1 LAPISL
7 FNSRAIM
14 TKTTLT
20 HASIFLVLT
29 VACTSLDLGPK
40 DQLSDASFWKTP
52 DQFQSA
58 ANDFYFGLQG
68 AGNYTEVNSDIAFGT
83 AQASSESYPS
93 AVSNGSYLPAAN
105 SDLWDHS
112 YEGIRATNY
121 LLKKAAESGLGAQID
136 RWVGEARFF
145 RAYHYWNLV
154 KAYGGIPLITKVLD
168 VTSGEVYT
176 PRSTQQELVDFI
188 ISDLDSAVAKLVK
201 QSQLSGSELGRVTQG
216 AALALKAR
224 AALYQ
229 GTWFKYHGGG
239 DPTPYLAAAISAAAQ
254 LIASGEYQLY
264 TDHGTDSSYKF
275 LFILQGDDS
284 KEVILARRY
293 YAGRYTHNWTRE
305 LWFNFMI
312 PTKTLADLYLCT
324 DGLPITSSP
333 LFQGY
338 DSLMTTEFQNRDPR
352 MAMTFIVPGSASFR
366 DGGVMAPIFP
376 GFTGTN
382 ATRTGYMIRKF
393 LDETLAATQFQGA
406 YDFKEFRYGEV
417 LLILAEASYERDGQI
432 SDAGLDSTINLLR
445 ARVGMPALTNGFVT
459 TNGLSMLTEIRRERT
474 VELAFEGFRRDD
486 LRRWKTAEQV
496 MPQAIRGVKF
506 VGTEYQQR
514 NPTLVVGTDIQVD
527 PDSFI
532 VAEAA
537 GSRQFLPK
545 HYLDPIP
552 LQQIQLSHGTLTQN
566 PGW

>member
-1 LAPISL
+1 
-7 FNSRAIM
+7 M

-93 AVSNGSYLPAAN
+93 AVSNGSYLPPAN
-105 SDLWDHS
+105 SDLWNNS
-112 YEGIRATNY
+112 YTGIRGTNY
-121 LLKKAAESGLGAQID
+121 LLKKAAESGLGAAID
-136 RWVGEARFF
+136 RWAGETRFF
-145 RAYHYWNLV
+145 RAYHYWHLA
-154 KAYGGIPLITKVLD
+154 KTYGGAPLITGVLD
-168 VTSGEVYT
+168 VTSPEVYT
-176 PRSTQQELVDFI
+176 PRSTQKEIIDFI
-188 ISDLDSAVAKLVK
+188 IADLDTATAKLVK

-229 GTWFKYHGGG
+229 ATWFKYHGGG
-239 DPTPYLAAAISAAAQ
+239 DPTPYLAAAVSAAEQ

-264 TDHGTDSSYKF
+264 TDKGAQSYKY

-324 DGLPITSSP
+324 DGLPATSSP

-338 DSLMTTEFQNRDPR
+338 DSLETREFQNRDPR
-352 MAMTFIVPGSASFR
+352 MAMTFIVPGDSIYA
-366 DGGVMAPIFP
+366 DGGVWAIKYP
-376 GFTGTN
+376 GFAGTN

-417 LLILAEASYERDGQI
+417 LLILAEALYERDGQI
-432 SDAGLDSTINLLR
+432 SDADLTRTINVLR
-445 ARVGMPALTNGFVT
+445 SRVGMPALTNSFVT

-486 LRRWKTAEQV
+486 LRRWKSAELL
-496 MPQAIRGVKF
+496 MPLAIRGVKF
-506 VGTEYQQR
+506 NKEYQTR
-514 NPTLVVGTDIQVD
+514 NPGLVVGVDIQLDANGFV
-527 PDSFI
+527 
-532 VAEAA
+532 VAEPASA
-537 GSRQFLPK
+537 RQFLPK

>member
-1 LAPISL
+1 
-7 FNSRAIM
+7 M
-14 TKTTLT
+14 KTQMTLT
-20 HASIFLVLT
+20 SIGVCLLLA
-29 VACTSLDLGPK
+29 VACNPLDLGPK
-40 DQLSDASFWKTP
+40 DQISDASFWKTP
-52 DQFQSA
+52 DEFKLA
-58 ANDFYFGLQG
+58 ANDFYFSLEGP
-68 AGNYTEVNSDIAFGT
+68 NYTEVNSDIAFGSGAT
-83 AQASSESYPS
+83 VELS
-93 AVSNGSYLPAAN
+93 AVSNGSYLPPAN
-105 SDLWDHS
+105 SLLWDGS
-112 YEGIRATNY
+112 YAGIRATNY
-121 LLKKAAESGLGAQID
+121 LLQKAVESGLGAQID
-136 RWVGEARFF
+136 RWVAEARFF
-145 RAYHYWNLV
+145 RAYYYWNLA
-154 KAYGGIPLITKVLD
+154 KTYGGVPLITKVLD

-176 PRSTQQELVDFI
+176 PRSTQQEVIDFI
-188 ISDLDSAVAKLVK
+188 ISDLDTAVSKLLK
-201 QSQLSGSELGRVTQG
+201 QSALSGAELGRVTQG

-239 DPTPYLAAAISAAAQ
+239 DPTPYLAAAISAAQQ

-264 TDHGTDSSYKF
+264 TDHGPDSSYKF

-284 KEVILARRY
+284 KEVILARRFW
-293 YAGRYTHNWTRE
+293 AGRATHNWTRE

-324 DGLPITSSP
+324 DGLPSSP

-352 MAMTFIVPGSASFR
+352 MAMTFIVPGSKRFGE
-366 DGGVMAPIFP
+366 GGVMAPIFP
-376 GFTGTN
+376 GFSGTN

-393 LDETLAATQFQGA
+393 LDETIDATLKVGQ

-417 LLILAEASYERDGQI
+417 LLILAEALYERDGQI

-445 ARVGMPALTNGFVT
+445 ARVGMPRLTNAHVT
-459 TNGLSMLTEIRRERT
+459 TNGLNMLTEIRRERT

-496 MPQAIRGVKF
+496 MPLAIRGVKF

-514 NPTLVVGTDIQVD
+514 DSTLVVGTDIQVD
-527 PDSFI
+527 ANGF
-532 VAEAA
+532 VVVEAA

-552 LQQIQLSHGTLTQN
+552 LQQVQLSKGTLTQN